1 MTILSSGT
9 SPRVHWSGV
18 KVTRTVDLGAP
29 AISPPVFQ
37 SVTRKVTELAR
48 LSLHTNYNGPDTKRL
63 RYWLHGPGFQTRQV
77 QDFSLIQ
84 RSALKSTGLLFNGCR
99 SSYPGVKWPGW
110 REGEVNNSPP
120 SSAGLRMCGVI
131 PLLPLV
137 CLHSVDRKYF
147 YNIKFYTSNQKFLT
161 CYMNRHTQQAQSVR
175 TS

>member
-120 SSAGLRMCGVI
+120 SSAEVKNEWSNT
-131 PLLPLV
+131 PLPLYAFMAWTWKTSLLQ
-137 CLHSVDRKYF
+137 LHLTHP
-147 YNIKFYTSNQKFLT
+147 NSN
-161 CYMNRHTQQAQSVR
+161 
-175 TS
+175 